1 MSFPTKPDY
10 SGLGSNA
17 GLSLKNSS
25 LNKSATTAE
34 AHDEIGDTV
43 AMEVLGEQAAPSV
56 TYEIIADIVMSF
68 IKLGAITTVDGKSF
82 ALTSVSWN
90 TAPGAV
96 TELQCSC
103 AQVETGATTATST
116 TITLP
121 AFALKRWHDAQILDS
136 AFTLTGTGCHVNGC
150 NYTATA
156 DLSIATVNGEIVAH
170 DIQNGRVEVAVTIVQ
185 TGTAAPEITAGTG
198 WEIVSPLTVDNP
210 DADFPTWTATLR
222 KNLTSVHP
230 SAT

>member
-1 MSFPTKPDY
+1 MSFPSKPDY
-10 SGLGSNA
+10 FGLGSNA
-17 GLSLKNSS
+17 SLSLKNSS

-43 AMEVLGEQAAPSV
+43 AMEVFGEQSAPSV
-56 TYEIIADIVMSF
+56 TYEVIADITMSA
-68 IKLGAITTVDGKSF
+68 IKLGAVTTVDSKPF
-82 ALTSVSWN
+82 VLTSVSWN

-96 TELQCSC
+96 AELQCSG
-103 AQVETGATTATST
+103 AQVEAGATTATST

-121 AFALKRWHDAQILDS
+121 AFALKKWHDAQILDS
-136 AFTLTGTGCHVNGC
+136 AFTLTGTGCYVNGC

-156 DLSIATVNGEIVAH
+156 DLSTATVDGEIVAH
-170 DIQNGRVEVAVTIVQ
+170 DIQNGRVEVAVSIVQ
-185 TGTAAPEITAGTG
+185 SDSTAPTVTAGTG